1 MIYYF
6 TAHTINCVCHS
17 IRSMFRVLGI
27 YNFVQCLNFMSIL
40 ESYLHFTTFCT
51 LKKVFPIY
59 KEYDDQKEISYR
71 KVGIC
76 GICN

>member
-1 MIYYF
+1 MP
-6 TAHTINCVCHS
+6 
-17 IRSMFRVLGI
+17 
-27 YNFVQCLNFMSIL
+27 IL

-51 LKKVFPIY
+51 LEKVFPIY